1 MEVSAT
7 LRYLIATWLLLAE
20 MDARK
25 ASSLSATS
33 DGSDSSLHS
42 VMNLVLEQIGLI
54 SLLPESEQTEKTNR
68 SVKIS
73 SSGNFISALLGEVG
87 D

>member
-1 MEVSAT
+1 
-7 LRYLIATWLLLAE
+7 

-25 ASSLSATS
+25 ASSLSAAS

-54 SLLPESEQTEKTNR
+54 SLTTAESDQEKTNR

-73 SSGNFISALLGEVG
+73 SSGNFISVLLGEVG
-87 D
+87 N